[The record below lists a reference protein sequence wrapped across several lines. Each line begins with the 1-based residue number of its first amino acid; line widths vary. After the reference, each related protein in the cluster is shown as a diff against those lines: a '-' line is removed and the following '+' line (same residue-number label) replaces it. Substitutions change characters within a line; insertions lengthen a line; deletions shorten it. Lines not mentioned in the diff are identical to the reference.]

1 MDTFNLR
8 SIVFR
13 STDYGD
19 TSKIINAFTLEK
31 GLVSVMAR
39 GVKSPKSKKQNLIM
53 AFSESNLEVNLSK
66 EFYYLKDGEIISN
79 HPKIRENLA
88 KLYIT
93 QLFFDI
99 IENTMLKD
107 EIQENEFLLLSKSMK
122 YLDKDILDNNY
133 TLRVANMF
141 LIKYISM
148 IGYKPNVFVCS
159 KCSTN
164 KFNQVYFSNEQGGV
178 VCGEHSNFNDTKL
191 SIAEYKYLCSCF
203 AYVFEDIEKID
214 TEIDEKKMFKL
225 ILNFIIYTTE
235 IKIPKSLNMINK
247 LFGFN

>member
-19 TSKIINAFTLEK
+19 TSKIINVFTLEK
-31 GLVSVMAR
+31 GLISIMAR
-39 GVKSPKSKKQNLIM
+39 GVKSPKSKKQNLITP
-53 AFSESNLEVNLSK
+53 FTESNLEVNLSK
-66 EFYYLKDGEIISN
+66 DFHYLKDGEIISN
-79 HPKIRENLA
+79 HPRIRENLA

-99 IENTMLKD
+99 IESTILKD

-122 YLDKDILDNNY
+122 YLDDDILDNNY
-133 TLRVANMF
+133 ALRVANMF

-148 IGYKPNVFVCS
+148 IGYKPNIFSCS
-159 KCSTN
+159 KCSKK
-164 KFNQVYFSNEQGGV
+164 KFDEVYFSNNQGGI
-178 VCGEHSNFNDTKL
+178 VCKEHANIEDTKL
-191 SIAEYKYLCSCF
+191 SIKEYKYICECF
-203 AYVFEDIEKID
+203 SYVFEDIEKIEND
-214 TEIDEKKMFKL
+214 IDEKKIFKL
-225 ILNFIIYTTE
+225 FLNFIIYTTE
-235 IKIPKSLNMINK
+235 INNPKSLNMINK